1 MIRSRLATIMAERD
15 IRQDEMARDI
25 GISKA
30 TLSNIANNRTAGL
43 QYSTIEKIAIYLNLS
58 LENLF
63 DFSPYMFEFS
73 IGNGTNE
80 IEIQESEIED
90 GYSYKAMDDFGR
102 ETPSSE
108 FPITYFNNGEITI
121 ISRGMS
127 RFTKPLHVS
136 IEFDNGAFPER
147 HFDPVIVPT
156 ISDNFNYVVRVGI
169 ENADARKIHSELPF
183 AFQKQLNN
191 QIIEFIKL
199 NYVEAFKKAGFS
211 GELLLQIFYL
221 SNQEIINI

>member
-43 QYSTIEKIAIYLNLS
+43 QYSTLEKIAIYLNLS

-63 DFSPYMFEFS
+63 DFSPYMFELS
-73 IGNGTNE
+73 MEKGTNE
-80 IEIQESEIED
+80 IEIQESEIVD
-90 GYSYKAMDDFGR
+90 GYSYRAINDFGW

-136 IEFDNGAFPER
+136 IKFDNGSFPER
-147 HFDPVIVPT
+147 HFDPVVVPR
-156 ISDNFNYVVRVGI
+156 ISENFDYVVHIGI
-169 ENADARKIHSELPF
+169 ENIEARKVHSELPF
-183 AFQKQLNN
+183 AFQKQVND

-199 NYVEAFKKAGFS
+199 NYISAFKKAGFS
-211 GELLLQIFYL
+211 GVLLLQIFNL
-221 SNQEIINI
+221 SNQELITI